1 MYVYE
6 FAFLEQR
13 SLGMRLVTS
22 NEPMKITEIG
32 KRLQR
37 MSSQFFV
44 VLLPLLNANRE
55 PKNGKGV
62 ETSLQKLAREY
73 TGYLSLLGLT
83 LNIIYEEV
91 YLLMNSPLDSMRQF
105 HSLMSLYCI
114 HNGNVCVVLTIME
127 SMML

>member
-1 MYVYE
+1 
-6 FAFLEQR
+6 
-13 SLGMRLVTS
+13 MRLVTS

-73 TGYLSLLGLT
+73 TGYQSLLGLT

-91 YLLMNSPLDSMRQF
+91 
-105 HSLMSLYCI
+105 
-114 HNGNVCVVLTIME
+114 
-127 SMML
+127 